1 MNHLFRRCPITIEVW
16 SELNW
21 LHFLKIQGIEFEQW
35 LTWAIWKDRNKK
47 VHDRKI
53 IIGKDTAN
61 FVSSYMEELKRLE
74 ENTCTKRKE
83 DVSWKAPSSLVIK
96 INFDSALDGRR
107 FRLVSGVAIRDERG
121 VVFFTHTSFHKGVV
135 SAFAAE
141 ALACQLAVSTG
152 FDNGWIRVIIEGDS
166 LTTVKKYKSLKFDK
180 SHIGVFIRNI
190 QQMKSNFQEISFN
203 HVPRSANKLAHALA
217 T

>member
-1 MNHLFRRCPITIEVW
+1 MFCCAI
-16 SELNW
+16 
-21 LHFLKIQGIEFEQW
+21 
-35 LTWAIWKDRNKK
+35 WAIWKDRNKK

-96 INFDSALDGRR
+96 INFDSAFDGRR
-107 FRLVSGVAIRDERG
+107 FRLVSGVAVRDERG
-121 VVFFTHTSFHKGVV
+121 AVFFTHTSFHKGVV

-166 LTTVKKYKSLKFDK
+166 LTTVKKYKEEIGLPGGERIFVCGSQDNDGETERTGLIEKGKEFLSFD
-180 SHIGVFIRNI
+180 V
-190 QQMKSNFQEISFN
+190 
-203 HVPRSANKLAHALA
+203 
-217 T
+217 